1 MSSME
6 GKQVNGDMSVTRNVH
21 VGSNV
26 NIRGC
31 INIGHNV
38 KIDGWLDAPN
48 IRGACKG
55 FFLDE
60 KDLKAAYPKADKGD
74 YAFVGNTLPCVIWQ
88 WNGKEWSSTD
98 KIGGPDI
105 DVDGMLARV
114 DTLEG
119 SVTTL
124 KGEIGVL
131 QNDVESHTT
140 MAEEKFAS
148 IDSAVTEATAKATAA
163 TEQSATAKATAEAAK
178 ATAEAAASSAAAAK
192 ATAEAAKSTA
202 EAVASSAAAAKSG
215 VENLTA
221 EVSAL
226 QSDVSV
232 QGDALV
238 SLQSTAADM
247 QKSVS
252 DVQSA
257 LTTHKQEAAAKESAM
272 EAMSGIDVVVAFD
285 GIIGNVTVEDVS
297 VPMTRDPEQR
307 VSQGATRVYFST
319 AKSAFVLYSA
329 DDKSYYGDWDN
340 AYLWQR
346 GGVPYA
352 KKGYYNVSSGM
363 IYQYVGA
370 TLKEIALSKLQD
382 DIGVMP
388 CVVRNASP
396 SAMPSDEAP
405 STRDVAVWWSQKDK
419 AFYAAQDYNYDVN
432 GDMIEGC
439 ECSRLEALGR
449 EVGERY
455 GVKSGGKYVPR
466 TDRLYRSLTQ
476 LYRYDASS
484 GQMTALFDISESV
497 ETRAVI
503 AESGSFVGNVY
514 VDGDVS
520 ASSVKTDTITPS
532 TGSGGVVEVDGTVSS
547 QKMQLGG
554 VDMSSVVTY
563 EFHDI
568 LQRVPVVDAAIN
580 RDDKGCPKTIDGG
593 VCDIVY
599 IRALK
604 RFVALTESTCYVR
617 FVGDENYNEIDGDEP
632 ATAREDRVWR
642 CGNKLY
648 RYDGSSMVCDVEDLK
663 DSVSGVTE
671 RVDDVNV
678 LVEGYGDALDEVKAQ
693 VAPLALPKIE
703 CVVESLIDKSDPY
716 QWEVEGIPLLYV
728 RNAKAYLDAGY
739 VPILFRKT
747 SDRRKHDYLT
757 PDEGE
762 NRVHQLIKG
771 WHVCGGQN
779 IVKIGDDDLL
789 MITDADR
796 EKWNSATANSA
807 KWTYHA
813 DKPELY
819 TNPHEDVYDIVDKET
834 GETIDTLRKVRI
846 SWGKSTLM
854 IWGETYD
861 YDDEARPKI
870 QKYSV
875 HTLRFRFAIGFVK
888 PYKQNRW
895 TVTAKDC
902 VSNLAEFAVVW
913 NLLEDE
919 IEHGHGMKGWRYSM

>member
-31 INIGHNV
+31 IKIGHDV

-74 YAFVGNTLPCVIWQ
+74 YAFVGDTLPCVIWQ
-88 WNGKEWSSTD
+88 WDGEKWYSTGKN
-98 KIGGPDI
+98 GGPDI
-105 DVDGMLARV
+105 DVDGYLARV

-119 SVTTL
+119 SVNTL
-124 KGEIGVL
+124 EGKIGVL
-131 QNDVESHTT
+131 QSDVESHTT

-148 IDSAVTEATAKATAA
+148 IDSAVSEATAKATAA
-163 TEQSATAKATAEAAK
+163 TEQSATAK
-178 ATAEAAASSAAAAK
+178 S
-192 ATAEAAKSTA
+192 TAEAAKSTA
-202 EAVASSAAAAKSG
+202 EAAASSAAAAKSG

-221 EVSAL
+221 EVSVL
-226 QSDVSV
+226 QGDVSA

-285 GIIGNVTVEDVS
+285 GIIGNVTVEDVN

-396 SAMPSDEAP
+396 SATPSDEAP

-419 AFYAAQDYNYDVN
+419 AFYAAPDYSYDVN

-466 TDRLYRSLTQ
+466 IDRLYRSLTQ
-476 LYRYDASS
+476 LYRYDAASE
-484 GQMTALFDISESV
+484 QMTALFDISESV
-497 ETRAVI
+497 ETKAVI
-503 AESGSFVGNVY
+503 AESGTFVGNVY

-520 ASSVKTDTITPS
+520 ASNVKTDTITPS
-532 TGSGGVVEVDGTVSS
+532 GGVVEVGGTVSS
-547 QKMQLGG
+547 KKMQMDG

-568 LQRVPVVDAAIN
+568 LQRVAVVDAAIN

-632 ATAREDRVWR
+632 TTAREDRVWR

-703 CVVESLIDKSDPY
+703 CVVEETIDKSDPTD
-716 QWEVEGIPLLYV
+716 WKRVGIPLLYV

-747 SDRRKHDYLT
+747 SDRRRINYLT
-757 PDEGE
+757 PDDEEDG
-762 NRVHQLIKG
+762 VHRLTKG

-796 EKWNSATANSA
+796 KQMWNSVTANPA

-819 TNPHEDVYDIVDKET
+819 TNPHEDVSYVEDKET
-834 GETIDTLRKVRI
+834 GETIDTLRRTCL
-846 SWGKSTLM
+846 SWGKSTLL
-854 IWGETYD
+854 IWHETYD
-861 YDDEARPKI
+861 YNDEARPKI
-870 QKYSV
+870 EKYLV

-888 PYKQNRW
+888 PYNQNRW
-895 TVTAKDC
+895 TVTPKDC

-913 NLLEDE
+913 HSGEDKV
-919 IEHGHGMKGWRYSM
+919 GRGMGGWRYSM